1 MAEVK
6 KQTLNNSFILVV
18 IYLVFDVFFSAFSP
32 KWTDELGAI
41 LIEDKTLIIEPEKLK
56 DIKPRPTVRFIH
68 VGDVEVKT
76 SVKIDARQ
84 LKNLCDRSNSTKVNF
99 NIKTQRGD
107 NVVLNY
113 EKSFQ
118 CKGISL
124 RLNGEEDL
132 RLILETSADGL
143 VYSPVKII
151 KPGAN
156 DVELKNEKI
165 KSVRIVVVK
174 DSDKPWTLGDISCR

>member
-1 MAEVK
+1 M
-6 KQTLNNSFILVV
+6 
-18 IYLVFDVFFSAFSP
+18 
-32 KWTDELGAI
+32 
-41 LIEDKTLIIEPEKLK
+41 
-56 DIKPRPTVRFIH
+56 
-68 VGDVEVKT
+68 
-76 SVKIDARQ
+76 
-84 LKNLCDRSNSTKVNF
+84 
-99 NIKTQRGD
+99 
-107 NVVLNY
+107 
-113 EKSFQ
+113 
-118 CKGISL
+118 